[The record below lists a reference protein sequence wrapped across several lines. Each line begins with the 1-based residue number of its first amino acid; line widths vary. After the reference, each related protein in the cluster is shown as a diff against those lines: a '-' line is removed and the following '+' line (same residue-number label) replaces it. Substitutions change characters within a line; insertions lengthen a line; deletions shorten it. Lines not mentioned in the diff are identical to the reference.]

1 MLYLNLLLKFWR
13 EAAIGA
19 LVLALGLV
27 YARSTILVAQRE
39 ALAVEKTTLQTKLK
53 ECNDGAAKLVAA
65 IETQNA
71 AIDKLKSDAALSA
84 QRYGTELYRANATA
98 AGFKQMADGLL
109 KRPPDPKLNVC
120 QNADALINE
129 EILRVRK

>member
-27 YARSTILVAQRE
+27 YVRSEILVAQKE
-39 ALAVEKTTLQTKLK
+39 ALVVEKNTLQTKLK
-53 ECNDGAAKLVAA
+53 ECNDGAKKLVAA

-71 AIDKLKSDAALSA
+71 AIDKLKSDATESVR
-84 QRYGTELYRANATA
+84 RYNTELNRANATA
-98 AGFKQMADGLL
+98 AGFKQMADNLL
-109 KRPPDPKLNVC
+109 KRPQDPKLNMC
-120 QNADALINE
+120 QNAEALINE
-129 EILRVRK
+129 EISRGHK